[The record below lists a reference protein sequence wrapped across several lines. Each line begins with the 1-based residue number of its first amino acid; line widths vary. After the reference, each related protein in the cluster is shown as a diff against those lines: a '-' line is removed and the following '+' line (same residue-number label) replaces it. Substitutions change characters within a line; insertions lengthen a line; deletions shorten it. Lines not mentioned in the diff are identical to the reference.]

1 MDTIRIGTRGSA
13 LALAQTNFIANQI
26 EIKTGLNC
34 EIIVITTHG
43 DSDQQTALSSGNITG
58 LFTRE
63 IEQNLLGERIDLAVH
78 SLKDLPLLQPAG
90 LRIVAYP
97 ERENPADVLV
107 YQNSSQDAGESTIRL
122 KKNAV
127 VGTGSP
133 RRAAILA
140 NMRPDLIIR
149 PIRGNVDT
157 RLNKVTSG
165 EFDAT
170 LLARAGLNR
179 LRKSNE
185 YLIFDDLPLDVFPS
199 APGQGCLALEIR
211 ENYNQADKIAEALND
226 PITEQCVVAERKLL
240 QMFGGGC
247 ALPLG
252 VMIKKLGEEF
262 SASAFFASQSTV
274 RYAQVIS
281 PTPEDCT
288 TALYN
293 KLNSIS

>member
-1 MDTIRIGTRGSA
+1 MDSIRIGTRGSQ
-13 LALAQTNFIANQI
+13 LALTQTNFIANQI
-26 EIKTGLNC
+26 RNKLGIGC

-43 DSDQQTALSSGNITG
+43 DHDQTTALSSGNVTG

-63 IEQNLLGERIDLAVH
+63 IEQNLLNDKIDLAVH

-107 YQNSSQDAGESTIRL
+107 YRKNSQDASETLIRL
-122 KKNAV
+122 KKNSV

-140 NMRPDLIIR
+140 NLRPDLIIR

-157 RLNKVTSG
+157 RLNKVISG

-179 LRKSNE
+179 LKKTINTLE
-185 YLIFDDLPLDVFPS
+185 FDDLPLDTFPS
-199 APGQGCLALEIR
+199 APGQGSLALEIR
-211 ENYNQADKIAEALND
+211 DSYHFADEIAKAINH
-226 PITEQCVVAERKLL
+226 PITEQCVLAERRLL
-240 QMFGGGC
+240 QLFGGGC

-252 VMIKKLGEEF
+252 ANVTQRGDGF
-262 SASAFFASQSTV
+262 TASAFFSAQSTV
-274 RYAQVIS
+274 RYAHIKALKS
-281 PTPEDCT
+281 EDCISL
-288 TALYN
+288 AYD
-293 KLNSIS
+293 KLITLS